1 MASPLAQFE
10 IKEIIPIVVSNYNI
24 SLTNSSLAMIFT
36 AMIILLFLFFG
47 LRNLNIIPNK
57 FQVAVELSYEFIAGM
72 IKELREKSTHHKQCS
87 SWPWRC
93 GRGLLTPA
101 NLEPLR
107 PFRQVKS
114 WRCTTSRTFPFL
126 TW

>member
-24 SLTNSSLAMIFT
+24 SLTNSALAMIFT

-72 IKELREKSTHHKQCS
+72 IKDNIGKE
-87 SWPWRC
+87 
-93 GRGLLTPA
+93 GLKYLPFVMTLFLFILIG
-101 NLEPLR
+101 NLFGMLPYS
-107 PFRQVKS
+107 F
-114 WRCTTSRTFPFL
+114 T
-126 TW
+126 